1 MKNKPL
7 FKTFLLTLSLLLGT
21 SVYAQQKLPDVLI
34 KNLNEEDFNTSNIT
48 NDGPIVISFWATWC
62 KPCLKELGTIN
73 DELEDWVEETGVRF
87 VAVSID
93 DTRNTYR
100 VEPFINGRAWEF
112 EVLLDPNGE
121 LKRALNVG
129 NIPHTFVLNSNREVV
144 WQHAGYAPGDEVEL
158 LEVLKKVKDGIA
170 P

>member
-1 MKNKPL
+1 MNHKPL
-7 FKTFLLTLSLLLGT
+7 FKTLLLVATLLFGVCT
-21 SVYAQQKLPDVLI
+21 YGQQKLPDVLI
-34 KNLNEEDFNTSNIT
+34 KNLNEEDFNTAKIT

-73 DELEDWVEETGVRF
+73 EELDEWVEETGVRF
-87 VAVSID
+87 VAISID

-121 LKRALNVG
+121 LKRAMNVG
-129 NIPHTFVLNSNREVV
+129 NIPHTFVLNSNREIV
-144 WQHAGYAPGDEVEL
+144 WQHAGYAPGDEEEL
-158 LEVLKKVKDGIA
+158 FEVLKKVKKGIA

>member
-1 MKNKPL
+1 MNHKTL
-7 FKTFLLTLSLLLGT
+7 FKSLFLGIALLFGA
-21 SVYAQQKLPDVLI
+21 SSIAQQKLPDVLI
-34 KNLNEEDFNTSNIT
+34 KNLAEEDFNTANIT
-48 NDGPIVISFWATWC
+48 NNGPIVISFWATWC

-73 DELEDWVEETGVRF
+73 DELDEWVEETGVRF

-129 NIPHTFVLNSNREVV
+129 NIPHTFVLNSNREIV
-144 WQHAGYAPGDEVEL
+144 WQHAGYAPGDEEEL
-158 LEVLKKVKDGIA
+158 FEVLKKVKAGIA